1 MARRKRPV
9 WRHGRRRP
17 RQLTTISRFFAAF
30 ALVWVAMLDD
40 FGNELEEIRREIVES
55 RSLSIKTNNLVN
67 ALSADVNSIA
77 KRQQTYE
84 RSLRWNSGVAY
95 VVTTVILM
103 FVGKIVVDARVET
116 VRARTSDR
124 TEQVAEIEKTSES
137 LRKRAEARQKD
148 EKRAYE
154 FYQLVVQQ
162 NHAQV
167 LKEYDEVSALE

>member
-1 MARRKRPV
+1 
-9 WRHGRRRP
+9 
-17 RQLTTISRFFAAF
+17 
-30 ALVWVAMLDD
+30 MLDD

-77 KRQQTYE
+77 KRQQSYE

-124 TEQVAEIEKTSES
+124 TEQVAEIEKSAES

-154 FYQLVVQQ
+154 FYQHVVQQ

-167 LKEYDEVSALE
+167 LKEYEEVAALSLSRTEKQLFERAHERSQTELIF